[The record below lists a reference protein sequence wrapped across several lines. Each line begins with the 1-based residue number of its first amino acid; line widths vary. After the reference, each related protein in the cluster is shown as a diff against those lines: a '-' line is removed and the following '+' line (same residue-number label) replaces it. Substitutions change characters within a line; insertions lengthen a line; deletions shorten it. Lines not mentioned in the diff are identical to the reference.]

1 MLWSYGEPLMPKK
14 NKAHLRA
21 AMKLAPKDA
30 VAYFRSK
37 GYAITDQW
45 QEMDGTAHSRAFT
58 VAKAMRMDILEDVR
72 AALDDALAEGIT
84 EREFINRLAP
94 RLKEKGWWGKETW
107 KDGQG
112 NDREVQL
119 GSVHRLKTI
128 YRANVSSAYM
138 AGRYRR
144 QLAAVNERPYWMYV
158 AVMDSRTRPSHSALN
173 GKVFRWDDPIWQY
186 IYPPNGWGCRCMVRN
201 LTGQQVRT
209 MGLTVESG
217 ASYIQMAQREAGVNR
232 QTGEVITVEHPVINL
247 PDGRTMSP
255 DIGWGHN
262 PGATAFGTDA
272 GIAQKLGA
280 IASADVR
287 QQVIEDLNSSD
298 LRREQFA
305 QWVDRLAEGAL
316 PPRGRASAS
325 LLADDLAGAVES
337 RLGVAPGRLQDVDAS
352 AIVGRVDRPGAIQAL
367 EIWRQIPTLLNR
379 PKAVMWDIDQSA
391 LVYVVGPAG
400 SGRVNAVLAPYNAV
414 SGNSAALS
422 SSLEGRVLSM
432 ADLLNSARYELIK
445 GSLEGLL

>member
-1 MLWSYGEPLMPKK
+1 MPKK

-45 QEMDGTAHSRAFT
+45 QEMDGAAHAKAFT
-58 VAKAMRMDILEDVR
+58 VAKAMRMDILEDIRSVV
-72 AALDDALAEGIT
+72 DDALAEGIT

-94 RLKEKGWWGKETW
+94 QLKKKGWWGKETW

-119 GSVHRLKTI
+119 GSAHRLKTI

-158 AVMDSRTRPSHSALN
+158 AVMDSRTRPSHATLN
-173 GKVFRWDDPIWQY
+173 GKAFRWDDPIWQY
-186 IYPPNGWGCRCMVRN
+186 IYPPNGWGCRCMVRSLSQRQLRAMN
-201 LTGQQVRT
+201 
-209 MGLTVESG
+209 LTVESG
-217 ASYIQMAQREAGVNR
+217 ANYIQLAQREAGINR
-232 QTGEVITVEHPVINL
+232 QTGEVITVEHPAIQL

-255 DIGWGHN
+255 DVGWGSN
-262 PGATAFGTDA
+262 AGATAFGTDA

-280 IASADVR
+280 IANPGIR
-287 QQVIEDLNSSD
+287 QQVIEDLNGSD

-305 QWVDRLAEGAL
+305 QWVDQIAEGAL

-325 LLADDLAGAVES
+325 LLADDLAMAVES
-337 RLGVAPGRLQDVDAS
+337 RLGAAPGRLQDVDVS
-352 AIVGRVDRPGAIQAL
+352 AILGRLDRPGAIQAL
-367 EIWRQIPTLLNR
+367 EVWRQIPALLSR
-379 PKAVMWDIDQSA
+379 PKAVMWDIDRSA

-400 SGRVNAVLAPYNAV
+400 TSRVNAVLAPYSAI
-414 SGNSAALS
+414 SGGSAPVS
-422 SSLEGRVLSM
+422 SSLQGQTLSM